1 MSKQTANDLAKA
13 IARCSMLIA
22 DNLAL
27 DLTRDDLEYVY
38 QFIGLS
44 WLGEQLLPGLTVGD
58 VMRRYYPEK
67 LYDVDELDEKYTP
80 NIKEALFEGVRLAIL
95 KQREYLNE

>member
-1 MSKQTANDLAKA
+1 MSKETANDLAKS
-13 IARCSMLIA
+13 IIRRSMLVA

-58 VMRRYYPEK
+58 VMRRYYPEEFG
-67 LYDVDELDEKYTP
+67 DVIYESDET
-80 NIKEALFEGVRLAIL
+80 NIKEALVEGVELAVL

>member
-1 MSKQTANDLAKA
+1 MSKETANDLAKS
-13 IARCSMLIA
+13 IARRSMLIA

-44 WLGEQLLPGLTVGD
+44 WLGEQLFPGLTVGD
-58 VMRRYYPEK
+58 VMRRYYPEEFD
-67 LYDVDELDEKYTP
+67 DVIHESDET
-80 NIKEALFEGVRLAIL
+80 NIKEALVEGVELAVL